1 MVAEL
6 SSPGSDVAELLS
18 QITEQKIRQESIT
31 PRLIFLAAL
40 ATVLVGVTFADNQVT
55 DEEKQHLLKILNQFI
70 PPGSGMNALVKLM
83 LQGVQ
88 KNRIYRK
95 PNELLKLTRSLS
107 ESEKLLLLGF
117 GYEISMADGSIAP
130 EEQKYLQA
138 IAKFF
143 SIEPQHLAVLEA
155 GISKQDVDP
164 TALEEVNNL
173 LDPTRFQSLDPI
185 FAHAANTIRSILP
198 VKATHQRN
206 HQPTTVA
213 YKALEKFQKD
223 RKQLDQVCSQFFQI
237 TQDCTGRITL
247 FQAIEEEITKLSKKL
262 QSQRFRLAVVGE
274 FSQGKSTLLNAL
286 LGEELQPVRAIPCS
300 GTVTIL
306 KHGEQKRVICRY
318 KDGREE
324 EIPFDQYQEKASIS
338 EQAALCGL
346 SDELARSNIEEIV
359 LEHPN
364 LELCRHNVEIIDS
377 PGLNEHPDRTAV
389 TEKLLQDTDAAIF
402 LANASRPLTQGER
415 DLLQSLRTQLKAGN
429 SDEPADNLFV
439 LVNFM
444 DLLRREKDRQ
454 QVRQLVENFVQGQA
468 PIITGETRVHF
479 ISAQAAL
486 DAILEGTEDEYLA
499 AFQGFTQAI
508 ERFLT
513 QERGS
518 IQIRETATK
527 LECLLQESQNALRQ
541 SEELLDGNVNLS
553 EAEKQR
559 IMEQI
564 GEASGRDTKI
574 RLLADAIVEQAI
586 EQISNSWDQWADK
599 LGERIAEKS
608 AAWSTQHEEK
618 EKILRAYTDQF
629 IQDLSADLD
638 SWMNTSVKDS
648 ILKPCVGDLDKVINY
663 ELTTIQSNL
672 KALDSAVGSHLS
684 NQYDLALAN
693 MGIDIN
699 FNASGNADFSDGEG
713 RLFGGIGLGG
723 GGIVAGALLG
733 FIGLGFL
740 PAILAGGA
748 IGALVGWFFGEDPE
762 VIHAKMKQEVF
773 EKGFEKVSESADEV
787 FNKICENV
795 ATAIYERARLASDA
809 IQSSI
814 EILDNL
820 LEQQEKAHQ
829 ETLQMRESEKQWI
842 HQKYQQLSQVQDA
855 LQAIL
860 KQSQP

>member
-6 SSPGSDVAELLS
+6 SLPGSDVAELLS
-18 QITEQKIRQESIT
+18 QITGQKIRQETLT

-55 DEEKQHLLKILNQFI
+55 DEEKQQLQKILSQFI
-70 PPGSGMNALVKLM
+70 PPSSGMNSLVKLM

-88 KNRIYRK
+88 KHQIYRK
-95 PNELLKLTRSLS
+95 PNELLKLTNSLS

-130 EEQKYLQA
+130 QEQKYLQA
-138 IAKFF
+138 IAKCFNVAT
-143 SIEPQHLAVLEA
+143 QHLAVLEA

-164 TALEEVNNL
+164 TALDEVNNL

-185 FAHAANTIRSILP
+185 FANAANTIRSSLP
-198 VKATHQRN
+198 TKAKHQRN
-206 HQPTTVA
+206 QHTTIA
-213 YKALEKFQKD
+213 YKELEKFQQD
-223 RKQLDQVCSQFFQI
+223 RKQLDQVCFRFFQI
-237 TQDCTGRITL
+237 IQDCKEQIALPQSIG
-247 FQAIEEEITKLSKKL
+247 EEITKLSQKL

-300 GTVTIL
+300 GTVTVL
-306 KHGEQKRVICRY
+306 KHGDRKRVICRY

-346 SDELARSNIEEIV
+346 SDELARSSIEEIV

-377 PGLNEHPDRTAV
+377 PGLNEHPDRTTV
-389 TEKLLQDTDAAIF
+389 TQKLLQDTDAAIF

-454 QVRQLVENFVQGQA
+454 QVRQLVENFVQGHT
-468 PIITGETRVHF
+468 PIITGENRVHF

-486 DAILEGTEDEYLA
+486 DAILEGTENEYLA

-527 LECLLQESQNALRQ
+527 LDYLLQESQNALRQ
-541 SEELLDGNVNLS
+541 SEEVLDGNVNLS

-559 IMEQI
+559 ILEQI
-564 GEASGRDTKI
+564 GEASGRDTRI
-574 RLLADAIVEQAI
+574 GLLADALVEQAI
-586 EQISNSWDQWADK
+586 EQISGSWDQWADK

-608 AAWSTQHEEK
+608 AAWSTKHQER
-618 EKILRAYTDQF
+618 EKILRAYTNRF
-629 IQDLSADLD
+629 IRDLSADLD
-638 SWMNTSVKDS
+638 DWMNTSVKNS
-648 ILKPCVGDLDKVINY
+648 ILKSCVEDLDQVINQ

-684 NQYDLALAN
+684 SQYDLALAN
-693 MGIDIN
+693 MGIDIK
-699 FNASGNADFSDGEG
+699 FNTSGNVDFSDGEG

-723 GGIVAGALLG
+723 GGMVAGVLLG
-733 FIGLGFL
+733 VIGLGFL

-762 VIHAKMKQEVF
+762 VVHAKMKQEVF
-773 EKGFEKVSESADEV
+773 EKGFEKVSESADEI

-795 ATAIYERARLASDA
+795 ATAIYERAKLASDA

-820 LEQQEKAHQ
+820 LEQQEKVHQ

-842 HQKYQQLSQVQDA
+842 HQKYQQLSQVQNE
-855 LQAIL
+855 LQVIL